1 MAGYSKNPLWK
12 KLGIKE
18 GDNCYL
24 FQSPSN
30 YFDLLVETPKE
41 SQFEIEISNSP
52 YDFEHAFVTQLNE
65 LEKHWRVWK
74 ENLKKNGTLWISW
87 PKGTSKKETNLNGN
101 IVREFGL
108 KGGLVDVKVC
118 AVDEDWSGL
127 KFMYR
132 KKDR

>member
-18 GDNCYL
+18 GYTCYL
-24 FQSPSN
+24 YNSPEN
-30 YFDLLVETPKE
+30 YFDLLEETPNDT
-41 SQFEIEISNSP
+41 SWDDQLYSSA
-52 YDFEHAFVTQLNE
+52 YDFEHVFVKEFQTLTTN
-65 LEKHWRVWK
+65 WDSWK
-74 ENLKKNGTLWISW
+74 KALKKDGSLWVSW
-87 PKGTSKKETNLNGN
+87 PKGTSNISTDLNGN

-118 AVDEDWSGL
+118 AVDGDWSGL